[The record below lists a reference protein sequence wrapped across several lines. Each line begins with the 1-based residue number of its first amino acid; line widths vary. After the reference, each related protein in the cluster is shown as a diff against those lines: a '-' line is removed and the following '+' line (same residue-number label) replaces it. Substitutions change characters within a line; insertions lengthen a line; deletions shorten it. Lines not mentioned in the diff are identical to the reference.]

1 MCQWIWFGVTRCW
14 ISGLFQVLRWCSDA
28 LVRDWMIQSNSCVFP
43 QTGAIVAEKWCEHS
57 FNNHCSLSN
66 LPEYIKWSISQTGP
80 TRHGHILWVLYFN
93 DFNTDTNPKPLTMMF
108 VVKSSS
114 KAVWG
119 LTVEQCKA
127 EVGGF
132 GEWWCWW
139 WFVTMVLGILS
150 LYVLSKAGMVGF
162 GSRQTVSRRY
172 I

>member
-1 MCQWIWFGVTRCW
+1 MPLSKIEWFKVILVFFPKLVLSSPKIVVNIFSRIITPWVMC
-14 ISGLFQVLRWCSDA
+14 
-28 LVRDWMIQSNSCVFP
+28 P
-43 QTGAIVAEKWCEHS
+43 
-57 FNNHCSLSN
+57 
-66 LPEYIKWSISQTGP
+66 SISSDPSHKLGQLDMVTFCEFC
-80 TRHGHILWVLYFN
+80 IWMQKSL
-93 DFNTDTNPKPLTMMF
+93 KPLTMMF

-132 GEWWCWW
+132 GWWWCWWCWW

-150 LYVLSKAGMVGF
+150 LYILSKVGMLGF
-162 GSRQTVSRRY
+162 GSRQTVFGPICFRICSY